1 MKTKRESSE
10 DVPKPLVLTTPKIT
24 FKQAFLNRLQE
35 ICILNM
41 QEFNKIPEEKVV
53 KEKKPKFTKDEIE
66 QAYAIMNREI
76 GGTYAASIYRA
87 LSVLFH
93 APELM
98 EYAKEKR
105 SGGFSDSDKFT
116 KHYYNPITIVVGMAD
131 HDAVV
136 PGMFYIVINGK
147 SQQMLTNDGNE
158 YNYNT
163 DRKQNVRIATE
174 AEIKLFF
181 ESMITANHWK
191 YFRTHDL
198 FSSIMDEVF
207 SGTGEVEQKVAD
219 TLKLAIKASNESGE
233 AEILDDIIDNE

>member
-1 MKTKRESSE
+1 MKTKK
-10 DVPKPLVLTTPKIT
+10 PKLDARPSTGMPVVFPPRIT

-41 QEFNKIPEEKVV
+41 QEFNKIPEQKVV
-53 KEKKPKFTKDEIE
+53 KEKKVKFTKDKIE

-76 GGTYAASIYRA
+76 DGGYAAAIYRA

-105 SGGFSDSDKFT
+105 GSGLSDSDKFT

-131 HDAVV
+131 HDRVV
-136 PGMFYIVINGK
+136 PGIFYIVINGK
-147 SQQMLTNDGNE
+147 SQRMLTNEGSE
-158 YNYNT
+158 YTYNY
-163 DRKQNVRIATE
+163 KQQNVRIATE

-181 ESMITANHWK
+181 ESMITSNHWK

-207 SGTGEVEQKVAD
+207 NGTGEVEQTVQD
-219 TLKLAIKASNESGE
+219 SLKTAIKASNESGK
-233 AEILDDIIDNE
+233 AEEIEI